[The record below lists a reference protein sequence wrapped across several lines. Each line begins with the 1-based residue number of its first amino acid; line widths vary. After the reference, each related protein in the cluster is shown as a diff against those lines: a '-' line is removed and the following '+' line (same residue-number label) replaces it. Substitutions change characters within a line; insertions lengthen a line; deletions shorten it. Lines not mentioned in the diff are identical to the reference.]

1 MCVFEGAGNSIA
13 TYSSSGTAV
22 LSSGFKIVT
31 PQDKDGTSLLFRTRT
46 DCIDGVLPISKGGTG
61 ISEITGSKLIASSVS
76 GSSLEEIDIPVSYL
90 SGLTGNIQSILNTK
104 EDSIRS
110 YSVKVTSVA
119 SSWTGHT
126 ENGTTQYWTKVI
138 PLSGI
143 TVNDNPLVTLM
154 PTSSVKS
161 DILAQQDAF
170 GCINHLITSNGSVTI
185 YCFDDL
191 PTIDFTIQLICV

>member
-1 MCVFEGAGNSIA
+1 MCVFEGAESAIA
-13 TYSSSGTAV
+13 TYSATAV
-22 LSSGFKIVT
+22 VSSGFKIVT
-31 PQDKDGTSLLFRTRT
+31 PQGNDGIPLLFRTRT
-46 DCIDGVLPISKGGTG
+46 ECIEGILPISKGGTG

-110 YSVKVTSVA
+110 YSVNVTSTK
-119 SSWTGHT
+119 SSWTSHT
-126 ENGTTQYWTKVI
+126 DNGVVQYWSKVI

-143 TVNDNPLVTLM
+143 TENDNPLVSLI
-154 PTSSVKS
+154 PSSSSKDGIV
-161 DILAQQDAF
+161 AEQYAF
-170 GCINHLITSNGSVTI
+170 SCMNHLITSNGSITI

-191 PTIDFTIQLICV
+191 PSTDFIIQLICV